1 MRISRINR
9 RMIQWEY
16 NDTYIGGIV
25 MKIGD
30 IVITPRGEG
39 TIIDFR
45 RTEVDGD
52 VYCIELFGGE
62 HIWRTPKGITLKSRY
77 SVNTSKLADTIAL
90 KYNTTVDEALGII
103 ESCLEEMP

>member
-1 MRISRINR
+1 
-9 RMIQWEY
+9 
-16 NDTYIGGIV
+16 

-62 HIWRTPKGITLKSRY
+62 HIWRTPKGITLKSIYY
-77 SVNTSKLADTIAL
+77 SSVKRVNTSKLANTVAL